1 MKKRKLLLLVTVGF
15 VLLYLLSALTFAFMS
30 FEIIDDEWQRVDN
43 SFSLQIQDD
52 LHDFSKNYEAEK
64 PYTQEDFDKLMYS
77 MTYLYESSYPTL
89 FALIDNRTNE
99 IVVRSKSI
107 VDFYDADTGNYRYI
121 DVEPYMTSEI
131 KAELWSIAEE
141 LNDNRINLT
150 KMSFAIEDGKYIPV
164 EMTVGTGRMEDYKTV
179 KITDY
184 TPELVIDNNKGDY
197 LVFNGYAFHQKG
209 YTAEMYKMM
218 ELQLA
223 RKMSTINYL
232 ETDYGATEI
241 ISDGINKGYRAVV
254 GSGSREIGGRYYTY
268 ILIGPAYNEY
278 YEAFTDEHFVG
289 SMILQGILFAI
300 AYLIALRVA
309 TKIYRKSEQMTRS
322 QRAFTSAAAHELKTP
337 LAVIQNQ
344 CECIIEN
351 VAPEK
356 NENYIK
362 SVYDEAVRMNGIV
375 GSFLQYNRLVNADKL
390 QKEKCSLREIVLTEV
405 EKYQSFA
412 EMQGVELASE
422 ICDNDVIVNCN
433 RDLVSMAVD
442 NYLSNAIKYA
452 TGEKKVTVKLE
463 KDRFSVYNTSEGISR
478 ETADSMWDILS
489 RDNKARTK
497 DGSSTGM
504 GLPICAEIFKAHGY
518 EYGYRKLQ
526 GKVEFYFEFK

>member
-15 VLLYLLSALTFAFMS
+15 VLLYLLSTFTFAFMS
-30 FEIIDDEWQRVDN
+30 FEIIENEQRRVSS
-43 SFSLQIQDD
+43 SFSLQM
-52 LHDFSKNYEAEK
+52 
-64 PYTQEDFDKLMYS
+64 QEDVHNFLENSENGQKSTEEDFNRLLYN
-77 MTYLYESSYPTL
+77 MTYLYESEYPTL

-99 IVVRSKSI
+99 VVVRSKSI
-107 VDFYDADTGNYRYI
+107 VNFYDADTGDSRYI
-121 DVEPYMTSEI
+121 DVESYLTPEI

-141 LNDNRINLT
+141 LNHNRINLT
-150 KMSFAIEDGKYIPV
+150 KISFAIEDGKYIPV

-184 TPELVIDNNKGDY
+184 TPEIFIDNNQDDF
-197 LVFNGYAFHQKG
+197 LVLHNYAFQQEG
-209 YTAEMYKMM
+209 YTANLYKMM
-218 ELQLA
+218 EGQLKSKLKEIIA
-223 RKMSTINYL
+223 TDINGTVSESYFGVGNRGYNSHTQL
-232 ETDYGATEI
+232 VSGTDYKHY
-241 ISDGINKGYRAVV
+241 SCF
-254 GSGSREIGGRYYTY
+254 
-268 ILIGPAYNEY
+268 LIGPAYNEY

-356 NENYIK
+356 NDTYIK
-362 SVYDEAVRMNGIV
+362 SVYDESVRMNGIV

-390 QKEKCSLREIVLTEV
+390 QKEKCSLREIVLTEI
-405 EKYQSFA
+405 EKYRAFA
-412 EMQGVELASE
+412 DMQGVELASE
-422 ICDNDVIVNCN
+422 ICDNDVVINCN
-433 RDLVSMAVD
+433 RDLISMAVD

-452 TGEKKVTVKLE
+452 TGEKKVAVKLE
-463 KDRFSVYNTSEGISR
+463 KSRFSVYNTSEGISR

-504 GLPICAEIFKAHGY
+504 GLPICAEIFKAHGF